1 MLKKFLSA
9 AVVFAAATAFA
20 ADANVIQL
28 PKPAVTSNMT
38 LKEALQLRQT
48 NRNFAARPFTARQ
61 ISDLLWCANGINR
74 ANGKRTTPA
83 ARGIYAVSLYV
94 LTEKGAFKH
103 DLQNNVLHRV
113 SAEDLRWTSDGRK
126 MGSKAPLVVVMVAN
140 GTAFGKLNQASAT
153 YIGVEAG
160 AIMQNIYLYCAAAK
174 MNTVV
179 CGSFNRKVLPKAL
192 KLAKNEYIV
201 LTQVV
206 GFAE

>member
-103 DLQNNVLHRV
+103 DF
-113 SAEDLRWTSDGRK
+113 RWTSDGRK

-140 GTAFGKLNQASAT
+140 GTAFGKLNQASAA